1 MSHTSPHRLPL
12 RSSREA
18 ADQYRR
24 SADESA
30 VARLYN
36 PTIKAWFG
44 DKGDGVHNGEPS
56 DPRMAVLE
64 VVPDEIRHYHQ
75 ERSALGVVGEVIA
88 ATVTGNTASPG
99 SIRTITRQELSGL
112 A

>member
-1 MSHTSPHRLPL
+1 MTKTLTI
-12 RSSREA
+12 
-18 ADQYRR
+18 RR
-24 SADESA
+24 VTDDSL
-30 VARLYN
+30 VAKLYN

-44 DKGDGVHNGEPS
+44 DKGDGVHTGGPE

-64 VVPDEIRHYHQ
+64 ITPDEIRHYHQ
-75 ERSALGVVGEVIA
+75 QRSSLGVLGEVVA

-99 SIRTITRQELSGL
+99 SIRTITRQELSTV